1 MRAVGL
7 LSWLLVACVDP
18 GPPAPADAGNH
29 ASAALNA
36 CAEVRGQVTTIGAA
50 TAQLN
55 ALPPPVTPACFV
67 ASLSRPLDLV
77 ATTSIFSA
85 QPAASRQSPRI
96 FVMVPALVTSV
107 VPEGEGAHLLEFAQW
122 MTPTRTL
129 KAEVELPLLAP
140 LSDDA
145 PYSRVHSNFGVTSCG
160 LCHRDEQPHPTID
173 GGFISDAFRPDPA
186 SLVPLSEL
194 RAQHVA
200 CADADESE
208 RCALFH
214 ALFDFGEVR
223 QGAFSNEV
231 NLFIR

>member
-7 LSWLLVACVDP
+7 VSLVLVACVDP
-18 GPPAPADAGNH
+18 GPAPPPDAGNH

-36 CAEVRGQVTTIGAA
+36 CAEVHGRVTTIGAA
-50 TAQLN
+50 TARLN
-55 ALPPPVTPACFV
+55 ALPTPVTPACFV
-67 ASLSRPLDLV
+67 ASLSRPIDLV

-85 QPAASRQSPRI
+85 QPAFSRESPRI
-96 FVMVPALVTSV
+96 FVMGPALVTSI

-129 KAEVELPLLAP
+129 KAEVELPLLEP

-173 GGFISDAFRPDPA
+173 GGFISDAFRPEPA
-186 SLVPLSEL
+186 SLVPVSEL
-194 RAQHVA
+194 RAQHAA
-200 CADADESE
+200 CADEDESE

-223 QGAFSNEV
+223 EGAFSNEV
-231 NLFIR
+231 NLFVR

>member
-1 MRAVGL
+1 MRAGL
-7 LSWLLVACVDP
+7 LSLWLVACVDP
-18 GPPAPADAGNH
+18 GPPAPPDAGNH

-36 CAEVRGQVTTIGAA
+36 CASVSGRVSTISAS
-50 TAQLN
+50 TARLN

-67 ASLSRPLDLV
+67 ASLSRPIDLV

-85 QPAASRQSPRI
+85 QPAASRESPRI
-96 FVMVPALVTSV
+96 FVMVPALVISV

-129 KAEVELPLLAP
+129 KAEVELPLVGP

-145 PYSRVHSNFGVTSCG
+145 PYTQVQSNFGVTSCG
-160 LCHRDEQPHPTID
+160 LCHRGEEPHPTID

-186 SLVPLSEL
+186 SLVPLTEL
-194 RAQHVA
+194 RAQHAA
-200 CADADESE
+200 CAQTDESE

-223 QGAFSNEV
+223 PGAFRNEV
-231 NLFIR
+231 DLFIK